1 MSKYFM
7 LVAVLFLPSFS
18 LHPIHVSVCD
28 IEYDEE
34 SKSLEIVQK
43 IFLDDLEKAIRVQ
56 LNDPQMD
63 ITKPGKDRTTDELVK
78 NYLQRHLK
86 IGVNGKEESYNY
98 LGHKLEVD
106 ALHAYLEVEKIKK
119 LNSLE
124 VFSDILTT
132 EYDDQVNLVHVKVDG
147 KVRSMKLTE
156 SNRKD
161 ILEY

>member
-1 MSKYFM
+1 M
-7 LVAVLFLPSFS
+7 LVAVLLFSSFT

-28 IEYDEE
+28 IEYDKENR
-34 SKSLEIVQK
+34 SLEIVQK

-56 LNDPQMD
+56 LSEPHLD
-63 ITKPGKDRTTDELVK
+63 ITKPGKNRTTDELVK
-78 NYLQRHLK
+78 NYLPSHLK
-86 IGVNGKEESYNY
+86 ITVNGKSEPYNY
-98 LGHKLEVD
+98 LGYKIEVD
-106 ALHAYLEVEKIKK
+106 ALHAYLEIEKVKK

-156 SNRKD
+156 NNKKD
-161 ILEY
+161 VLVY